1 MKGIAA
7 NADNKVYKLA
17 AMPFILERK
26 SDYDE
31 AIKVYKSAITI
42 VD

>member
-1 MKGIAA
+1 MTLL
-7 NADNKVYKLA
+7 YRT

-31 AIKVYKSAITI
+31 AIKVYKSAITVLDEAAKI
-42 VD
+42 LHR